1 MGVHNQGITS
11 PVCRE
16 GRLEEDCLA
25 ELVCVCLACG
35 PFSLA
40 NDVVVLCCG
49 CVESGE
55 GVGEAF
61 N

>member
-1 MGVHNQGITS
+1 
-11 PVCRE
+11 VCRE